1 MTIMKFLIVPLVLIA
16 FTSHLCEGFKLEGK
30 DFESEKSLMQL
41 YKRWSSHH
49 RISRNANEMHKR
61 FKVFKDNARYVFRKN
76 QMGRSLKL
84 QLNQF
89 ADMFDDEFSS
99 IHSSN
104 ITYYKNLH
112 AKTIKAAGSRVG
124 GFMYERAKEIP
135 SSIDWRKKG
144 AVNAIKNQGGCGSC
158 WAFAAVAAVESIH
171 QIKTNELVSLSEQE
185 VVDCDY
191 RDGGCRGGHYNSAF
205 EFIMENGG
213 ITIEDNYPYYEG
225 DGYCR
230 RRRGYNER
238 VRIDGY
244 ENVPRNNEYAL
255 MKAVAHQ
262 PIAVAIASEILKF
275 DNYLQGM
282 FTEQDFCGFNIDHT
296 VVVVGYGTDED
307 GDYWIIRN
315 QYGTQWGMNGYMKMQ
330 RGARNPEGV
339 CGMAMQPAYPVKY

>member
-1 MTIMKFLIVPLVLIA
+1 MSTVMKFLIVPLVLIA
-16 FTSHLCEGFKLEGK
+16 LTSHLCESFELERK

-61 FKVFKDNARYVFRKN
+61 FKVFKDNAKHVFKKN
-76 QMGRSLKL
+76 HMGRSLKL

-89 ADMFDDEFSS
+89 ADMSDDEFSS
-99 IHSSN
+99 IHGSN

-112 AKTIKAAGSRVG
+112 AKTGHVG
-124 GFMYERAKEIP
+124 GFMYEHAKEIP

-205 EFIMENGG
+205 EFMMENGG
-213 ITIEDNYPYYEG
+213 ITVEDNYPYYEG

-230 RRRGYNER
+230 RRGGYNER
-238 VRIDGY
+238 VKIDGY
-244 ENVPRNNEYAL
+244 ENVPRNNEHAL

-262 PIAVAIASEILKF
+262 PVAVAIASSGSDF
-275 DNYLQGM
+275 RFYGQGM
-282 FTEQDFCGFNIDHT
+282 FTEQDFCGYNIDHT
-296 VVVVGYGTDED
+296 VVVVGYGSDEED

-330 RGARNPEGV
+330 RGARNPQGV

>member
-1 MTIMKFLIVPLVLIA
+1 
-16 FTSHLCEGFKLEGK
+16 
-30 DFESEKSLMQL
+30 MQL

-61 FKVFKDNARYVFRKN
+61 FKVFKDNAKQVFKKN
-76 QMGRSLKL
+76 QMGKSLKL
-84 QLNQF
+84 KLNQF
-89 ADMFDDEFSS
+89 ADMSDDEF
-99 IHSSN
+99 
-104 ITYYKNLH
+104 
-112 AKTIKAAGSRVG
+112 R
-124 GFMYERAKEIP
+124 
-135 SSIDWRKKG
+135 
-144 AVNAIKNQGGCGSC
+144 SC

-191 RDGGCRGGHYNSAF
+191 KDGGCRGGHYNSAF
-205 EFIMENGG
+205 EFIMENDGV
-213 ITIEDNYPYYEG
+213 TAEDNYPYFEG

-230 RRRGYNER
+230 RRGGYKER
-238 VRIDGY
+238 VTIDGY
-244 ENVPRNNEYAL
+244 ENVPRNNEHAL

-262 PIAVAIASEILKF
+262 PVAVAIASGGFDFKF
-275 DNYLQGM
+275 YGQGM
-282 FTEQDFCGFNIDHT
+282 FTEENFCGYNIDHT

-330 RGARNPEGV
+330 RGARNPQGV

>member
-1 MTIMKFLIVPLVLIA
+1 MTVMKFFIVALVLIA
-16 FTSHLCEGFKLEGK
+16 FMSHLCESFKLERK
-30 DFESEKSLMQL
+30 DFASEKSLMQL

-61 FKVFKDNARYVFRKN
+61 FKVFKDNAKHVFKVN

-84 QLNQF
+84 RLNQF
-89 ADMFDDEFSS
+89 ADMSDDEFSS

-104 ITYYKNLH
+104 ITYYKHLH
-112 AKTIKAAGSRVG
+112 AKTVG
-124 GFMYERAKEIP
+124 GSFMYEHAKEIP

-144 AVNAIKNQGGCGSC
+144 AVNAIKNQGRCGSC

-191 RDGGCRGGHYNSAF
+191 RDGGCRGGFYNSAF
-205 EFIMENGG
+205 EFMMENGG
-213 ITIEDNYPYYEG
+213 ITVEDNYPYYEG

-230 RRRGYNER
+230 RRGGYNER
-238 VRIDGY
+238 VTIDGY
-244 ENVPRNNEYAL
+244 ENVPRNNEHAL

-262 PIAVAIASEILKF
+262 PVAVAIASGGSDFKF
-275 DNYLQGM
+275 YGQAM
-282 FTEQDFCGFNIDHT
+282 
-296 VVVVGYGTDED
+296 VVGYGTDED

-315 QYGTQWGMNGYMKMQ
+315 QYGTQWGINGYMKMQ
-330 RGARNPEGV
+330 RGARNPQGV
-339 CGMAMQPAYPVKY
+339 CGMAIQPAYPVKY

>member
-1 MTIMKFLIVPLVLIA
+1 MTMMKFLIVFLVLIA
-16 FTSHLCEGFKLEGK
+16 FISHICESFELERK

-49 RISRNANEMHKR
+49 RISRNEHEMDRR
-61 FKVFKDNARYVFRKN
+61 FKVFKDNAKHVFKVN
-76 QMGRSLKL
+76 HMGKSLKL
-84 QLNQF
+84 KLNQF
-89 ADMFDDEFSS
+89 ADMSDDEFSKTYG
-99 IHSSN
+99 SN

-112 AKTIKAAGSRVG
+112 AKVG
-124 GFMYERAKEIP
+124 GR
-135 SSIDWRKKG
+135 
-144 AVNAIKNQGGCGSC
+144 VGSC

-171 QIKTNELVSLSEQE
+171 QIRTNELVSLSEQE

-191 RDGGCRGGHYNSAF
+191 KVGGCRGGDYISAF

-213 ITIEDNYPYYEG
+213 ITVENNYPYYAG

-230 RRRGYNER
+230 RRGPNNER
-238 VRIDGY
+238 VTIDGY

-262 PIAVAIASEILKF
+262 PVAVSIASRGSDFKF
-275 DNYLQGM
+275 YGEASVGM
-282 FTEQDFCGFNIDHT
+282 FTEENFCGIRIDHT
-296 VVVVGYGTDED
+296 VVVVGYGSDEE

-330 RGARNPEGV
+330 RGTRSPQGV
-339 CGMAMQPAYPVKY
+339 CGMAMYPAFPVKY